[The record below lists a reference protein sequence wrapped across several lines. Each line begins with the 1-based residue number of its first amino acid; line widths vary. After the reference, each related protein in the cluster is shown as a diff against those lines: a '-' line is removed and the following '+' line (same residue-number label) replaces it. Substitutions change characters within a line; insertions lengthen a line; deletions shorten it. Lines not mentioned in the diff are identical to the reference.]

1 MKKRYIQ
8 NIFIMLII
16 IIFSVNKTSYAI
28 GKIVNYFLDDP
39 NAWSD
44 TKRVTNS
51 TPTKI
56 VVKNGLEGLIFK
68 LTDLTPGDV
77 VALVFLE
84 AKKVEKFN
92 REGFCEAGDKLVPGK
107 NRIVS
112 VVTKNH
118 GNRKK
123 FHYKFLLQRAMNRMP
138 IDIYNDGDAVLESRY
153 DGTKPVENMSD
164 LSGIELL
171 EIEVR

>member
-1 MKKRYIQ
+1 MKMKYIHYTV
-8 NIFIMLII
+8 LILI
-16 IIFSVNKTSYAI
+16 IIFSINKTSYAI
-28 GKIVNYFLDDP
+28 GKIVNYFLDNP
-39 NAWSD
+39 NAWND
-44 TKRVTNS
+44 TKRVTHA

-56 VVKNGLEGLIFK
+56 VVKDGLKGLVLK
-68 LTDLTPGDV
+68 LTVLTPGDE

-84 AKKVEKFN
+84 TKKVEKFN
-92 REGFCEAGDKLVPGK
+92 SEKSCDTGDKLIRGK

-112 VVTKNH
+112 VITKNH

-123 FHYKFLLQRAMNRMP
+123 FHYKFILQRAMNRMP
-138 IDIYNDGDAVLESRY
+138 IDIYNNGDAVLESRY
-153 DGTKPVENMSD
+153 DGTKPVKSMSD

>member
-1 MKKRYIQ
+1 MKIKLTKYIFV
-8 NIFIMLII
+8 ISVII
-16 IIFSVNKTSYAI
+16 LSANRPGFAL
-28 GKIVNYFLDDP
+28 GKIVNYFLDNP
-39 NAWSD
+39 SAWND
-44 TKRVTNS
+44 TKRITHS

-56 VVKNGLEGLIFK
+56 LVKEGLDGLVFK
-68 LTDLTPGDV
+68 LTDLTRGDE

-84 AKKVEKFN
+84 TKKVVKFN
-92 REGFCEAGDKLVPGK
+92 RERFCDVDDKLVPGK

-112 VVTKNH
+112 VITKNL

-123 FHYKFLLQRAMNRMP
+123 FHYKFIFQKAINNVP
-138 IDIYNDGDAVLESRY
+138 IDIYNNGDAILESKY
-153 DGTKPVENMSD
+153 DGSKPVESMSD

>member
-1 MKKRYIQ
+1 MKKEYIQ
-8 NIFIMLII
+8 CTFIILT
-16 IIFSVNKTSYAI
+16 IIFSINKTSYAI
-28 GKIVNYFLDDP
+28 GKIVNYFLDNT

-44 TKRVTNS
+44 TKRITNS
-51 TPTKI
+51 TSTKI
-56 VVKNGLEGLIFK
+56 VVKNGLEGLVIK
-68 LTDLTPGDV
+68 LTNITPGDE

-84 AKKVEKFN
+84 TKKVEKFTS
-92 REGFCEAGDKLVPGK
+92 EGSCNADDKLIRGK

-112 VVTKNH
+112 VITKNH

-123 FHYKFLLQRAMNRMP
+123 FYYKFILQRAMNRMP
-138 IDIYNDGDAVLESRY
+138 IDIYNNGDAVLESRY

>member
-1 MKKRYIQ
+1 
-8 NIFIMLII
+8 
-16 IIFSVNKTSYAI
+16 
-28 GKIVNYFLDDP
+28 
-39 NAWSD
+39 
-44 TKRVTNS
+44 
-51 TPTKI
+51 
-56 VVKNGLEGLIFK
+56 
-68 LTDLTPGDV
+68 LTPGDV

>member
-1 MKKRYIQ
+1 MKKKYIKYA
-8 NIFIMLII
+8 FIILI
-16 IIFSVNKTSYAI
+16 IIFSINKTTYAL
-28 GKIVNYFLDDP
+28 GKIANYFLDNP

-44 TKRVTNS
+44 TKRITNS

-56 VVKNGLEGLIFK
+56 IVRHGLEGLVFK
-68 LTDLTPGDV
+68 LTDLTGGDE

-84 AKKVEKFN
+84 TKKIEKFTS
-92 REGFCEAGDKLVPGK
+92 EKACEADDKLIRGK

-112 VVTKNH
+112 VITKNH

-123 FHYKFLLQRAMNRMP
+123 FYYKFILQRSINNIP
-138 IDIYNDGDAVLESRY
+138 IDIYNNGDAVLESRY
-153 DGTKPVENMSD
+153 DGTKPVVNMSD

>member
-1 MKKRYIQ
+1 MKMKYIQ
-8 NIFIMLII
+8 YIFAIFIII
-16 IIFSVNKTSYAI
+16 LSANNTSYAL
-28 GKIVNYFLDDP
+28 GKIVNYFLDNP
-39 NAWSD
+39 NAWND
-44 TKRVTNS
+44 TKRITRG

-56 VVKNGLEGLIFK
+56 VVEDGVEGLVFK
-68 LTDLTPGDV
+68 LTDLTKGDE
-77 VALVFLE
+77 VALVFIE
-84 AKKVEKFN
+84 TKKVEKFN
-92 REGFCEAGDKLVPGK
+92 SERFCDADDKLIRGK

-112 VVTKNH
+112 VITKNH

-123 FHYKFLLQRAMNRMP
+123 FYYKFILQRTINNVP
-138 IDIYNDGDAVLESRY
+138 IDIYNNGDAVLESRY

>member
-1 MKKRYIQ
+1 MKIKQIQ
-8 NIFIMLII
+8 YTFIILII
-16 IIFSVNKTSYAI
+16 VFSINRTGYALE
-28 GKIVNYFLDDP
+28 KIANYFLENP
-39 NAWSD
+39 SAWED
-44 TKRVTNS
+44 TKRITHG

-56 VVKNGLEGLIFK
+56 VVKDGLEGLVFK

-84 AKKVEKFN
+84 AKKVEKFSSE
-92 REGFCEAGDKLVPGK
+92 RSCDAGDKLIRGK

-112 VVTKNH
+112 VITKNH
-118 GNRKK
+118 GNRKE

-138 IDIYNDGDAVLESRY
+138 IDIYNNGDAVLESRY